1 MYFPPARKILTSRYG
16 NLLFIGCGRSPLAVK
31 EGEKESG
38 FKGMRVLFFDRI
50 ERERNDM
57 VSCDRRSRF
66 DRRVSERGIH

>member
-1 MYFPPARKILTSRYG
+1 MYFPSARKILTSRYG

-50 ERERNDM
+50 EGESNDM
-57 VSCDRRSRF
+57 VSCDRWL
-66 DRRVSERGIH
+66 